1 MAKFCGNCGRELEDT
16 VRVCGYCGTP
26 TDDMTQSIAGVGYK
40 NPESK
45 GNAKKIVKRILV
57 IAIIVGL
64 LFGGF
69 KAITEFTGYK
79 GLVRKVMKAY
89 ENYDID
95 CLIDMSSDVYFYE
108 TEDFVRYYFENNVGT
123 DLDYY
128 ENSVG
133 HNYKLSYEVDEI
145 YEVSERKLAELE
157 GQVQTIYEGFDMSM
171 VEKVA
176 IADLNV
182 TAENGRK
189 TVNRDV
195 VLTLTK
201 ESGEWRLLY
210 ME

>member
-1 MAKFCGNCGRELEDT
+1 MAKFCGNCGRELEDA

-26 TDDMTQSIAGVGYK
+26 TDDMTQNIAGVDYK

-45 GNAKKIVKRILV
+45 GNAKKIVKRILI
-57 IAIIVGL
+57 IAIIVGV

-69 KAITEFTGYK
+69 KVVTEFTGYK

-95 CLIDMSSDVYFYE
+95 GLVDMSSDVWFYE
-108 TEDFVRYYFENNVGT
+108 MEDYVEKYFEGAVGS

-128 ENSVG
+128 EDSVG
-133 HNYKLSYEVDEI
+133 HNYKFSYEIDEM
-145 YEVSERKLAELE
+145 YEPSERKLVELE
-157 GQVQTIYEGFDMSM
+157 DDVQQIYDGFDMGM
-171 VEKVA
+171 IEKVMVA
-176 IADLNV
+176 HLDV
-182 TAENGRK
+182 TAEKGGK
-189 TVNRDV
+189 AVNRDV

>member
-1 MAKFCGNCGRELEDT
+1 MAKFCGNCGRELEDA

-26 TDDMTQSIAGVGYK
+26 TDDMTRNIVGVDYK

-45 GNAKKIVKRILV
+45 GNAKKHVRCILI
-57 IAIIVGL
+57 IAIIVSV

-69 KAITEFTGYK
+69 KVVTEFTGYK
-79 GLVRKVMKAY
+79 GMVRKVMKSY
-89 ENYDID
+89 ENYDINA
-95 CLIDMSSDVYFYE
+95 LVDMCSDVWFYE
-108 TEDFVRYYFENNVGT
+108 MTDYVEKYFESNVGN

-128 ENSVG
+128 EDSVG
-133 HNYKLSYEVDEI
+133 HNYKFSYEVDDM
-145 YEVSERKLAELE
+145 YEPSERKLAELE
-157 GQVQTIYEGFDMSM
+157 GDVQQIYDDFDMGM
-171 VEKVA
+171 IEKVMVA
-176 IADLNV
+176 HIDV
-182 TAENGRK
+182 TAKNGRK